1 MQHPVRYLPVWIL
14 LFVVSM
20 GISSLYAQRIPSTM
34 NLGNVQVDNLSD
46 EQIRQFMLQA
56 QQSGLSDAQIS
67 QMALARGMS
76 PAELQKL
83 QARIARIRTQDSL
96 RIKTLQQAGVEDTG
110 IRRFGYG
117 MSDSAAV
124 SRLVNALN
132 MLRPHIFGEEL
143 FRNPNLTFEP
153 DLNIPTPKNYQVGPG
168 DEIVIDIYGYAEASY
183 RLTVSNE
190 GSINIPYIGIVY
202 VNGLTIDE
210 AAQRIKSKLSTVYS
224 TINTGKT
231 SVQVSI
237 GRIRSIKVTLLGEVT
252 QPGTYTLPS
261 LATVFNALY
270 ASGGPTPN
278 GSFRDIEVIRN
289 NVVIDTVDIYDF
301 LMKGDQRK
309 NIRLQDQDVIRIPVY
324 QTHVQINGQVK
335 RPGIYELKPG
345 ETLRDVIRFAGGF
358 SDSAY
363 TANIKVIRLT
373 PEEKKVI
380 DVPAAEFAHFIP
392 QNGDQFSVSSILD
405 KYQNRVRIT
414 GAVYRPG
421 VYELTEG
428 LTLRDLILK
437 ADGLREDAFL
447 PRGYIIRLNPD
458 LTTSIVQFDVAKIM
472 NGTSPDIPLQKEDI
486 VQVYSIFDLRDQ
498 YAVSIE
504 GEVRNP
510 GSYPYADSMT
520 LEDLIMQAGGFK
532 VGATPMRIEVAR
544 RVTNSNPRSLS
555 ARIAQVFEV
564 NVEKDLSLQGSK
576 FILQPFDVVVVHS
589 SPGYETQKKV
599 RIEGEVLYPGT
610 YTITSSDER
619 ISDLIQR
626 AGGLTAFAYPE
637 GASLRRPSQF
647 LTDTSLTTKERMAL
661 LARLQSGVSSDSLSK
676 MSNAELEMMTGPRN
690 ELVGIELPKILAHPG
705 SRYDLILKEG
715 DILTVPSLLQTVQI
729 NGEVLYPSATPFV
742 KGKGLKYYIS
752 HAGGFSMNA
761 KKGRVYVLYPNGFV
775 KGTGHILFIRDYPHV
790 EPGSQIFV
798 PRKPERQKVS
808 FGEVMGVT
816 SSMVSLTAA
825 ILAIIRLL

>member
-20 GISSLYAQRIPSTM
+20 GISSVYAQRIPSTM

-358 SDSAY
+358 
-363 TANIKVIRLT
+363 
-373 PEEKKVI
+373 
-380 DVPAAEFAHFIP
+380 
-392 QNGDQFSVSSILD
+392 
-405 KYQNRVRIT
+405 
-414 GAVYRPG
+414 
-421 VYELTEG
+421 
-428 LTLRDLILK
+428 
-437 ADGLREDAFL
+437 
-447 PRGYIIRLNPD
+447 
-458 LTTSIVQFDVAKIM
+458 
-472 NGTSPDIPLQKEDI
+472 
-486 VQVYSIFDLRDQ
+486 
-498 YAVSIE
+498 
-504 GEVRNP
+504 
-510 GSYPYADSMT
+510 
-520 LEDLIMQAGGFK
+520 
-532 VGATPMRIEVAR
+532 
-544 RVTNSNPRSLS
+544 
-555 ARIAQVFEV
+555 
-564 NVEKDLSLQGSK
+564 
-576 FILQPFDVVVVHS
+576 
-589 SPGYETQKKV
+589 
-599 RIEGEVLYPGT
+599 
-610 YTITSSDER
+610 
-619 ISDLIQR
+619 
-626 AGGLTAFAYPE
+626 
-637 GASLRRPSQF
+637 
-647 LTDTSLTTKERMAL
+647 
-661 LARLQSGVSSDSLSK
+661 
-676 MSNAELEMMTGPRN
+676 
-690 ELVGIELPKILAHPG
+690 
-705 SRYDLILKEG
+705 
-715 DILTVPSLLQTVQI
+715 
-729 NGEVLYPSATPFV
+729 
-742 KGKGLKYYIS
+742 
-752 HAGGFSMNA
+752 
-761 KKGRVYVLYPNGFV
+761 
-775 KGTGHILFIRDYPHV
+775 
-790 EPGSQIFV
+790 
-798 PRKPERQKVS
+798 
-808 FGEVMGVT
+808 
-816 SSMVSLTAA
+816 
-825 ILAIIRLL
+825 